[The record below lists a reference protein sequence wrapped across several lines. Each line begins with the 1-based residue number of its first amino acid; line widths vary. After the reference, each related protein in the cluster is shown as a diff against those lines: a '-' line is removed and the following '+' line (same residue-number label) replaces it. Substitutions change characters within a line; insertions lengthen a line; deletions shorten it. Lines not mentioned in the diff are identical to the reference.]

1 MNALQEQFI
10 AEARELVHQAT
21 DDLMALEREGA
32 SSERIDRIF
41 RAFHTLK
48 GSAGIVELPAMTMT
62 LHAAEDLLTGI
73 HRGRLAVSAD
83 IVDQALACLDQVSG
97 WVDTFEAQGTLPVQA
112 GDDAKTM
119 TARLQNLL
127 SGTSPRS
134 LPDVG
139 GVRIAEDGAQA
150 QWVSQ
155 LIDDSRARISRH
167 LQQQPGELVAV
178 SYEPRADC
186 FFDGDDPIDLMRRI
200 PNLLAFRVEA
210 REVWP
215 SLGALDP
222 FACNL
227 RLQGI
232 SAGNRAELS
241 RIFRLVP
248 DQ

>member
-21 DDLMALEREGA
+21 DDLIAVEREGA

-83 IVDQALACLDQVSG
+83 IVDQALACLDQVSR

-134 LPDVG
+134 LPDVAG
-139 GVRIAEDGAQA
+139 CPHSRRQRAGAMGLTA
-150 QWVSQ
+150 
-155 LIDDSRARISRH
+155 DRCF
-167 LQQQPGELVAV
+167 
-178 SYEPRADC
+178 PRQD
-186 FFDGDDPIDLMRRI
+186 F
-200 PNLLAFRVEA
+200 
-210 REVWP
+210 
-215 SLGALDP
+215 SP
-222 FACNL
+222 FAAAARRTCRHFL
-227 RLQGI
+227 RTARRLFLRWRR
-232 SAGNRAELS
+232 SNRLDAAGSQSFGLS
-241 RIFRLVP
+241 RRSTRSMAVAYGSGSIRL
-248 DQ
+248 